1 MSWLL
6 CLTSNCQTSFPFL
19 WFYHT
24 AGVLEINPLALPSKP
39 RSKGYF
45 TFAMKKAWT
54 STHYFFNRGP
64 GKTYCTR
71 YNDSSPRLC
80 VRTTMLISCAIMKLT
95 RFTVDKKSITL
106 LLFPQCLELSADD
119 GLQLNC
125 KVKQKNQIHNTLM
138 IFFQIKS
145 LCPPTPYESDSHSHN
160 PFC

>member
-1 MSWLL
+1 MSMLMM
-6 CLTSNCQTSFPFL
+6 SYNESFG
-19 WFYHT
+19 
-24 AGVLEINPLALPSKP
+24 ANVSIGIISKP

-45 TFAMKKAWT
+45 SFDMKKAWT
-54 STHYFFNRGP
+54 STHYFFNGGP

-71 YNDSSPRLC
+71 YNDSSPRVC

-125 KVKQKNQIHNTLM
+125 KVKQKKSETQHFDDIFSEKNQFASQHYTNQTHTIHSVSM
-138 IFFQIKS
+138 
-145 LCPPTPYESDSHSHN
+145 
-160 PFC
+160 